1 MDRLHV
7 ALRVPV
13 GRPLPDIAAFVSRC
27 EAAGFDGVGIHDHP
41 SSGRD
46 AYLALA
52 LAAQAT
58 RNLRLFPA
66 TSSPLVRHPLVLASL
81 ANSLDEIAPGRSILT
96 VAPGFISTRSIGRP
110 RAGVALMRD
119 AILDL
124 RRLLAGDEVAF
135 GAASTRLRNPSARV
149 TPVYLLASGPR
160 MIELAGEIADGVLLF
175 VGLHAAGIRAAM
187 HHLETGAGRAGRSLA
202 NFPVMFVVTLGLGSD
217 AVVGPQWVKSWFAA
231 GQPFLAYPSAS
242 NLYWL
247 REAGFA
253 LDPTHDPTSIP
264 EDQARQIADAFGL
277 FGSPERCA
285 DRLLRAR
292 EEAGVQNVFLFP
304 AHDLAGGYRMPEAEV
319 EAFERV
325 IRSRL
330 GP

>member
-1 MDRLHV
+1 MDRLRV

-13 GRPLPDIAAFVSRC
+13 GRKLPDIAAFVARC

-81 ANSLDEIAPGRSILT
+81 AHSLDEIAPGRSFLT

-110 RAGVALMRD
+110 RAGVAFMRD
-119 AILDL
+119 AIGNL
-124 RRLLAGDEVAF
+124 RRLLAGEEVAF
-135 GAASTRLRNPSARV
+135 GAASTQLRNPGAIA

-160 MIELAGEIADGVLLF
+160 MIELAGEVADGVLLF
-175 VGLHAAGIRAAM
+175 VGLHSAGIRAAM
-187 HHLETGAGRAGRSLA
+187 RHLETGAGRAGRSLA

-217 AVVGPQWVKSWFAA
+217 AFAGPRWVKSWFAA
-231 GQPFLAYPSAS
+231 GQPFLTYPSAS

-253 LDPTHDPTSIP
+253 LDPTHDPAGIP
-264 EDQARQIADAFGL
+264 EDQARQIADAYGL

-292 EEAGVQNVFLFP
+292 DEASVQDVFLFP

-319 EAFERV
+319 DAFERV
-325 IRSRL
+325 MRPRL
-330 GP
+330 GT